1 MSDTKLK
8 PTSFNRDDEN
18 ERKLLDAIEE
28 SGFNF
33 SKVTKMMWAEKLK
46 FKPKKESKNENN

>member
-33 SKVTKMMWAEKLK
+33 SKVTKMMWAAKLK
-46 FKPKKESKNENN
+46 IKPKKESKNEND